1 MMLVHFYFCFLP
13 SLTRFVDSQP
23 ETVKILILHP
33 LTHPSTP
40 QSPSQ
45 SSRTHFPSSG
55 GLAYEHKRRRKMG
68 GGGSKHTSGASPAK
82 LSDAVL
88 ADAQKTGSLDVVG
101 FKLTDRLPEAACVTG
116 VGNIREVLAGFN
128 FFTKLP
134 PNLAVFKNLETLRL
148 EGNVLVDLS
157 DITQILGGMTGL
169 VELGLNGNALERL
182 PPEFHVAVSRLE
194 KLEIANNKLKS

>member
-1 MMLVHFYFCFLP
+1 
-13 SLTRFVDSQP
+13 
-23 ETVKILILHP
+23 
-33 LTHPSTP
+33 
-40 QSPSQ
+40 
-45 SSRTHFPSSG
+45 
-55 GLAYEHKRRRKMG
+55 MG

-182 PPEFHVAVSRLE
+182 PPEFPVAVSRLE
-194 KLEIANNKLKS
+194 KLEIANNKLKSLPSTIGQMIKLEELSIMGNPLAALPDSFGQLSALEALHASSF